1 MQDPKKEDQV
11 TWQRITVTVEK
22 SDAGRAEEVL
32 SVMGSLA
39 ISVTDGGEED
49 QYHLDVPTPP
59 EWSRQVLS
67 GLFPE
72 ETDLESVVNAVKSAC
87 SHEIQRLKIDSVQDR
102 NWEITSRDQFR
113 PFRVGRRLWICPS
126 WCEPPLDE
134 TTLLIDPGLA
144 FGTGT
149 HPTTALCLDYLSRQ
163 SLDGLSV
170 LDWGCGSGI
179 LALAALKLGA
189 RSARGTDVDPR
200 ALTTARNNAI
210 INGVD
215 ERLEILTPENVP
227 NQFTC
232 DIVIANILAHT
243 LIDLYPRLDQHLR
256 IGGTLLLSG
265 ILSSQAERVIDAFP
279 VGYEFTQNEA
289 EGWQLLI
296 GHKTRP
302 SDAVKQQAK

>member
-1 MQDPKKEDQV
+1 MQDPANEGEV

-22 SDAGRAEEVL
+22 AEAVRVEEIL

-49 QYHLDVPTPP
+49 QYHVDFITPP
-59 EWSRQVLS
+59 EWSQQVLS
-67 GLFPE
+67 ALFPGG
-72 ETDLESVVNAVKSAC
+72 TDLEPVVTAVESAC
-87 SHEIQRLKIDSVQDR
+87 PGGVQQLKLDSVKDQ
-102 NWEITSRDQFR
+102 NWEITSRDHFR

-126 WCEPPLDE
+126 WCEPPPNE
-134 TTLLIDPGLA
+134 TTLLLDPGLA

-149 HPTTALCLDYLSRQ
+149 HPTTALCLEYLSRQ
-163 SLDGLSV
+163 SLAGRSL

-189 RSARGTDVDPR
+189 QRACGVDVDPR

-215 ERLEILTPENVP
+215 EGLEILTPEDVP

-232 DIVIANILAHT
+232 DIVVANILAHT
-243 LIDLYPRLDQHLR
+243 LIDLSPRLDRHLR
-256 IGGTLLLSG
+256 VGGTVLLSG
-265 ILSSQAERVIDAFP
+265 ILSGQAERVIAAFP
-279 VGYEFTQNEA
+279 GGYKFTQTEA
-289 EGWQLLI
+289 DGWQLLV
-296 GHKTRP
+296 GHKMHP
-302 SDAVKQQAK
+302 SDSVDP